1 MNRKLLLL
9 LVVFITSAVFPYALT
24 GNISVNGDGIN
35 NLSLSSS
42 NTDERPGD
50 VTTSALQGTYYIGA
64 AGTGPGGTDPHFLSF
79 RAALDTINASTI
91 TGNCIFYIT
100 SNITETYA
108 DSRGIGL
115 AIDPGTFT
123 ITFKPYTGV
132 QPVITFNYPTDLNS
146 GPSGAFVIGIPGNGN
161 IAWDSMRTTRNII
174 IDGSN
179 TPGGTTRDLTLQSD
193 TMAQRNAMPLVIVG
207 NVSHVT
213 VKNTNIYYKVKTI
226 STSGNLFIGA
236 VMIRHRNYLGADWVP
251 HDLLFQNNHLS
262 GNFDGVAQNAQGY
275 GVYQSGTPIPVTY
288 PYDITLKDN
297 LIEGKR
303 RAIALYRAGGHDIE
317 GNTIILNQNVAA
329 NTFNEALYAVD
340 VDTNSVVKIFNNKF
354 TKVSSMTNGTGFGN
368 TAISIETFGTYH
380 VFNNFIS
387 GFELTATAPVAY
399 VRGIK
404 NSSANATLYAYHN
417 SIYMT
422 DIMAGG
428 TVAYSGLYF
437 SDGANVLQ
445 NNIVY
450 NAIVD
455 FPAYCVSR
463 VGALGTLN
471 SDYNDFYYSDATN
484 GNVGFWDLAATQTLA
499 AWRTASAQDSNS
511 VSKAVTFTSLT
522 DLHLTG
528 SSNGDFDLAGGFNPY
543 VQIDIDG
550 DTRSALKPYMGADEA
565 SISLEPPASTVL
577 FTENF
582 DYPVGSLLTAN
593 GWTAH
598 SGAGTNA
605 QTVVVPGLTYTGYE
619 LSGIGNSSRFFTT
632 GEDVNK
638 NYDSV
643 TSGSV
648 YSFLMARF
656 DTVTTTKDYFFH
668 LGPKTLGTTFRGR
681 LFARADASGALS
693 FGVSKG
699 STVDTIINWT
709 PYSYSTNVTH
719 LFAMKYTFVDGTNN
733 DIVSL
738 FVNPVLNGV
747 EPTADVIHVDAAQT
761 DATDIGSVAIRQGS
775 SSARLYGGIDGI
787 QIRTNWP
794 LVIPVEL
801 TSFTAST
808 SGNTVQ
814 LAWTTA
820 TETNNSGFSVE
831 RKSSD
836 GNWSAIAF
844 VDGKGTT
851 TAPASYI
858 YTDRNLSAGTY
869 SYRLKQI
876 DFDGSYTYSDEV
888 MTDLTAPAE
897 FVLSQN
903 YPNPFNPTTTI
914 KFGIPADARVTLVLY
929 AITGEKVATLI
940 DGEMTAGYHQYLLN
954 GSNLSTGVYLYRLTA
969 GEFSSVK
976 KLMLVK

>member
-9 LVVFITSAVFPYALT
+9 LVVFLSTAVFSYALT
-24 GNISVNGDGIN
+24 GNISVNGDGN
-35 NLSLSSS
+35 KNLTLSSS
-42 NTDERPGD
+42 NTDELPGNQ
-50 VTTSALQGTYYIGA
+50 TTSALQGTYYIGA
-64 AGTGPGGTDPHFLSF
+64 AGTAPGGTDPHFLSF
-79 RAALDTINASTI
+79 RAALDTINASSI
-91 TGNCIFYIT
+91 TGDCIFYIT

-115 AIDPGTFT
+115 AIDPGSFT

-132 QPVITFNYPTDLNS
+132 QPVITFNYPTDLNG

-161 IAWDSMRTTRNII
+161 VAWDSMRATRNII

-193 TMAQRNAMPLVIVG
+193 TLAQRNAMPLVIVG
-207 NVSHVT
+207 DVANVI
-213 VKNTNIYYKVKTI
+213 VKNTNIYYKVKTV

-236 VMIRHRNYLGADWVP
+236 VMIRHRNYLGVDWVP
-251 HDLLFQNNHLS
+251 HDILFQNNHLS
-262 GNFDGVAQNAQGY
+262 SNFDGVAQNAQGY
-275 GVYQSGTPIPVTY
+275 GVYQSGTPLPADY
-288 PYDITLKDN
+288 PSAITLSKN

-303 RAIALYRAGGHDIE
+303 RSVALYRAGSHILD
-317 GNTIILNQNVAA
+317 GNTFVLNQNVVA
-329 NTFNEALYAVD
+329 NTTNEAVLAVD
-340 VDTNSVVKIFNNKF
+340 VDTNSIVFLTNNKF
-354 TKVSSMTNGTGFGN
+354 SKVSSMTNGTNVGN
-368 TAISIETFGTYH
+368 TALSIETFGTYY
-380 VFNNFIS
+380 VFNNFFY
-387 GFELTATAPVAY
+387 GFELTAANPVAY
-399 VRGIK
+399 MRGIK
-404 NSSANATLYAYHN
+404 NSSPNATLYALHN
-417 SIYMT
+417 SIYMN
-422 DIMAGG
+422 DIPAGG
-428 TVAYSGLYF
+428 TVAYNGMYI
-437 SDGANVLQ
+437 SDGANTIA

-455 FPAYCVSR
+455 FPAYCISR
-463 VGALGTLN
+463 IGALGTLA

-499 AWRTASAQDSNS
+499 AWRTASSQDSNS

-528 SSNGDFDLAGGFNPY
+528 SSNGDADLAGAPLAG
-543 VQIDIDG
+543 VVIDIDG
-550 DTRSALKPYMGADEA
+550 DTRSTLKPYMGADEA

-598 SGAGTNA
+598 SAGGTNA
-605 QTVVVPGLTYTGYE
+605 QTVVTPGLSYTGYE

-643 TSGSV
+643 TTGSV
-648 YSFLMARF
+648 YAFLMARF
-656 DTVTTTKDYFFH
+656 DTVSTTKDYFFH
-668 LGPKTLGTTFRGR
+668 LGPKTLGSTFRGR

-699 STVDTIINWT
+699 TTVDTIINWT
-709 PYSYSTNVTH
+709 PYSYATNATY
-719 LFAMKYTFVDGTNN
+719 LFAMKYTFVEGANN

-747 EPTADVIHVDAAQT
+747 EPTANVVHVDANIT

-831 RKSSD
+831 RKSTD
-836 GNWSAIAF
+836 GNWSTVAF

-858 YTDRNLSAGTY
+858 YTDRNLSSGTY
-869 SYRLKQI
+869 TYRLKQI

-897 FVLSQN
+897 FMLSQN

-914 KFGIPADARVTLVLY
+914 KFGIPADARVKLELY